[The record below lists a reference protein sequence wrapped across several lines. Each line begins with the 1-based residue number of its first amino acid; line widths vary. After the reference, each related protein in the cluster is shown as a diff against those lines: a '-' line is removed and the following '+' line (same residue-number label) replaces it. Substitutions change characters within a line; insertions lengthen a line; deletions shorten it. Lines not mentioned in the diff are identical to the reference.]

1 MTKEYSRKTKNIPNL
16 FETHPIMN
24 KDKNFFEKNVHK
36 IIPLINY
43 DFEKNK
49 VDIKIN
55 SNFFINFCYKK
66 NDLYDKSIE
75 DNEKIKTTLNFYKYL
90 CKEENLEK
98 FLEIYNYLNDNK
110 P

>member
-1 MTKEYSRKTKNIPNL
+1 
-16 FETHPIMN
+16 MN
-24 KDKNFFEKNVHK
+24 KDRKFFEKNVHK

-43 DFEKNK
+43 DLEKNK

-55 SNFFINFCYKK
+55 SDFFINFCSKK
-66 NDLYDKSIE
+66 NDLCDKSIE

-90 CKEENLEK
+90 YKEENLEK